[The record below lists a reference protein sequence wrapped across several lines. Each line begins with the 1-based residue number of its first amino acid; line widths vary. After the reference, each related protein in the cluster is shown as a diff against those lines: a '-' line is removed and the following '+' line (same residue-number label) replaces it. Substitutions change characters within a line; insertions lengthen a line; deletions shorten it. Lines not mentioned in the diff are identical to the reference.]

1 MADNISLTNDCAKL
15 MELMYGQQVRLQR
28 DVAGNISILYWH
40 VDGVEQ
46 PKDLQAF
53 FDKNSYL
60 LVEGIKLQL
69 RDFRSKILAATDW
82 SQLPDAPIDAETKA
96 KYATY
101 RQALRDVSK
110 QPGFP
115 NGVVVWPDVPAEVGA
130 QLNPLSSAADMQR
143 VQDVVSAQRLS
154 EVIPDKIDDIIAANA
169 DDQVIVKG

>member
-1 MADNISLTNDCAKL
+1 MALDIKQNLGSLLA
-15 MELMYGQQVRLQR
+15 LMYGDACRLHQ
-28 DVAGNISILYWH
+28 DGDGNLSIGKWT
-40 VDGVEQ
+40 VGGVEQ

-130 QLNPLSSAADMQR
+130 QLNPLSSTADMQR

-154 EVIPDKIDDIIAANA
+154 EVIPDKIEDVIAAKA
-169 DDQVIVKG
+169 DDQVIIKGS